1 MKKKILAVLLTAAM
15 IGTLAVGCSGGSDE
29 GGSSEGGGGA
39 AEDMTFVVVP
49 KCVHA
54 WFDEVNKGAQ
64 KQADLLSEQL
74 GVEVTIDYRAPEAA
88 EVSEQNSVLEQAAAT
103 EPTAILIDPVDY
115 DGSADIIEEIQGR
128 DIPVILFDAPSPE
141 GSGLTSVGNDFAE
154 QATIAVDMLI
164 EEMGTSGKVAVM
176 QGAPTA
182 PNHAER
188 YQAHLDALAEYP
200 DIEVIDGGIDNDNV
214 ETAQSQA
221 AAVLAA
227 NPDLTGYLNCDA
239 CGAGVA
245 AAIEEKGMQ
254 DQITFVAMD
263 NLIEILAECKRAG
276 NPDMVYKFCSTSKIT
291 FSGSGIAA
299 LATSLNNLEEI
310 KKQLSIQTIGH
321 DKVNQLR
328 HVRFFK
334 DIHGVVEH
342 MRKHADILRPKFEA
356 VEDIFEHD
364 LGGLDIGTWTKPNG
378 GYFISFDSLPGCA
391 KEIVSM
397 AKKAGVTLT
406 PAGAAFP
413 YGKDPEDRNIRIAPS
428 YPSLQEIEQ
437 AAGLFT
443 LCVKLVTVRKML
455 EQTESGAA
463 AVKEKTDKAAES
475 SEKKG

>member
-15 IGTLAVGCSGGSDE
+15 VGTLAVGCSGGSEE

-200 DIEVIDGGIDNDNV
+200 DIEVVDDQRDDDFV
-214 ETAQSQA
+214 ENAITITEAWLQSY
-221 AAVLAA
+221 
-227 NPDLTGYLNCDA
+227 P
-239 CGAGVA
+239 
-245 AAIEEKGMQ
+245 
-254 DQITFVAMD
+254 
-263 NLIEILAECKRAG
+263 
-276 NPDMVYKFCSTSKIT
+276 
-291 FSGSGIAA
+291 
-299 LATSLNNLEEI
+299 
-310 KKQLSIQTIGH
+310 
-321 DKVNQLR
+321 
-328 HVRFFK
+328 
-334 DIHGVVEH
+334 
-342 MRKHADILRPKFEA
+342 
-356 VEDIFEHD
+356 D
-364 LGGLDIGTWTKPNG
+364 LGGILCNNMSNPVGACQAVADAG
-378 GYFISFDSLPGCA
+378 
-391 KEIVSM
+391 
-397 AKKAGVTLT
+397 KAGEVIIGGMDHDLRTLN
-406 PAGAAFP
+406 
-413 YGKDPEDRNIRIAPS
+413 YLKD
-428 YPSLQEIEQ
+428 
-437 AAGLFT
+437 GT
-443 LCVKLVTVRKML
+443 LYVAQIQNCYDMGYKLIYN
-455 EQTESGAA
+455 
-463 AVKEKTDKAAES
+463 AVKCIDGEEVEEITDVGSSTAYQEDAQSYIDMLFAEEAAE
-475 SEKKG
+475 

>member
-239 CGAGVA
+239 
-245 AAIEEKGMQ
+245 
-254 DQITFVAMD
+254 
-263 NLIEILAECKRAG
+263 
-276 NPDMVYKFCSTSKIT
+276 
-291 FSGSGIAA
+291 
-299 LATSLNNLEEI
+299 
-310 KKQLSIQTIGH
+310 
-321 DKVNQLR
+321 
-328 HVRFFK
+328 
-334 DIHGVVEH
+334 
-342 MRKHADILRPKFEA
+342 
-356 VEDIFEHD
+356 
-364 LGGLDIGTWTKPNG
+364 
-378 GYFISFDSLPGCA
+378 
-391 KEIVSM
+391 
-397 AKKAGVTLT
+397 
-406 PAGAAFP
+406 
-413 YGKDPEDRNIRIAPS
+413 
-428 YPSLQEIEQ
+428 
-437 AAGLFT
+437 
-443 LCVKLVTVRKML
+443 
-455 EQTESGAA
+455 
-463 AVKEKTDKAAES
+463 
-475 SEKKG
+475 